1 MRLHVTAVL
10 AAAGDHEVDEVVVG
24 EQVLQILALLEEG
37 DDHVLRL
44 GVNLW
49 LRGDYVAWRGL
60 AAIALA
66 RHALGGGKVRSL
78 TPVELDL
85 VIAATFEVTKVFNAI
100 TADPDT
106 RRLRDL
112 TNNLGKNLPRRQ
124 RRPLLRICQALSS
137 THFEPAATARA
148 TLATDLRMAL
158 LLSGDVS
165 GCLAAACLL
174 DGFANGSLKQRIS
187 LSRTAQELAVFM
199 LSDAY
204 LALRRQIAT

>member
-1 MRLHVTAVL
+1 M
-10 AAAGDHEVDEVVVG
+10 
-24 EQVLQILALLEEG
+24 
-37 DDHVLRL
+37 
-44 GVNLW
+44 
-49 LRGDYVAWRGL
+49 
-60 AAIALA
+60 
-66 RHALGGGKVRSL
+66 
-78 TPVELDL
+78 
-85 VIAATFEVTKVFNAI
+85 
-100 TADPDT
+100 
-106 RRLRDL
+106 
-112 TNNLGKNLPRRQ
+112 PRRQ

-204 LALRRQIAT
+204 LALRRTIGA

>member
-1 MRLHVTAVL
+1 M
-10 AAAGDHEVDEVVVG
+10 
-24 EQVLQILALLEEG
+24 
-37 DDHVLRL
+37 
-44 GVNLW
+44 
-49 LRGDYVAWRGL
+49 AWRGL
-60 AAIALA
+60 AALALA
-66 RHALGGGKVRSL
+66 RRALGGGKVRAL
-78 TPVELDL
+78 APVELDL
-85 VIAATFEVTKVFNAI
+85 MLAASFEVTKVFNAI

-112 TNNLGKNLPRRQ
+112 TNNLGKNIPRRQ

-148 TLATDLRMAL
+148 TLSTDLRLAL

-165 GCLAAACLL
+165 GCLSAACLL

-199 LSDAY
+199 LSDPY
-204 LALRRQIAT
+204 LALRRTIGA